1 MKNRVLNVTSSF
13 LKLGKHFKELR
24 DKELSDRERKIR
36 GKIGDLFYKPIIV
49 SIDDMNKC
57 EEKNDEEETFA
68 KKLLLRLIN

>member
-1 MKNRVLNVTSSF
+1 MKNRVLKVTSNF

-36 GKIGDLFYKPIIV
+36 GKIEDLFYKPIIV

-57 EEKNDEEETFA
+57 
-68 KKLLLRLIN
+68 